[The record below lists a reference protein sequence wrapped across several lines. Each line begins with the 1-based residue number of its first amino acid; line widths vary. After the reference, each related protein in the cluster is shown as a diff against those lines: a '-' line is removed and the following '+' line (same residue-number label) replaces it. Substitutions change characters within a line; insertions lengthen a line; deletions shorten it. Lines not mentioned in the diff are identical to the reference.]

1 MKRILIKRTL
11 TYFTL
16 IFTIVVFVHNPVL
29 AEPLAG
35 QSQNQRFEI
44 EKNIEN
50 LDVQIEEMMDKIAN
64 NKKESA
70 KMQEDI
76 KSAEKDLKQAEEDIK
91 SQQELYNE
99 RIRVMYMNGS
109 IGYLDI
115 ILGAKDLSDLF
126 EKVEAVKRLTN
137 LDKKV
142 VKELKEKQ
150 QSLNNK
156 KEELT
161 KQNDTLVALNNE
173 NSKKL
178 NKLKSDKEVQ
188 KKLIQEAERQDRLY
202 AASLEISQSKIDKTL
217 DKIKTTTQNT
227 SSRKKSANSSDA
239 AIAKMPKTIENTETN
254 NKNTTTADRPS
265 RGTTAVSGDA
275 VIAYA
280 SKFLGTPYLWGGTTP
295 AGFDCSGFT
304 QYVYK
309 HFGIQ
314 VGRTTKDQILDGYGV
329 SSDKLQPG
337 DLVFYG
343 KNGVPSHMGIYIGD
357 GMYIHSPRTGDVI
370 KISSYDRKDYIT
382 ARRVIR

>member
-11 TYFTL
+11 TYLTL
-16 IFTIVVFVHNPVL
+16 ISTIVVFVHNPVL

-150 QSLNNK
+150 QNLNNK

-202 AASLEISQSKIDKTL
+202 AASLEISQSKSDKTL
-217 DKIKTTTQNT
+217 DKIKTTTQNA

-239 AIAKMPKTIENTETN
+239 AIAKAPKTIENTKTN
-254 NKNTTTADRPS
+254 NKNTTTDDRPS

-314 VGRTTKDQILDGYGV
+314 VGRTTKDQIFDGYGV
-329 SSDKLQPG
+329 PRDQLQPG

-343 KNGVPSHMGIYIGD
+343 KDGVPSHMGIYIGD

-370 KISSYDRKDYIT
+370 KISSYDRKNYIT